1 MVSAAKRLVERSDI
15 VDLATYEDSRS
26 TTRPSALAAKKA
38 RRLHL
43 HENLTMLFE
52 NSDTLRYQIHE
63 IMRAE
68 RMVCEADILHEIA
81 TYNAIL
87 GSPGDLGSV
96 LLIGITDETQR
107 RRFLTKWVGLQE
119 RLYVVLNDGSR
130 VFARFDP
137 AQVGKDRISAVHY
150 LWFPVD
156 GRVPVAIGT
165 DFEGLESE
173 LTLTPEHVAA
183 FTEDLA
189 RT

>member
-1 MVSAAKRLVERSDI
+1 MKRLVERSDI
-15 VDLATYEDSRS
+15 VDFATYEDSRAR
-26 TTRPSALAAKKA
+26 TRPAALVAKQA

-43 HENLTMLFE
+43 HENLTLLFE

-68 RMVCEADILHEIA
+68 QMVREADILHEIA

-87 GSPGDLGSV
+87 GAPGDLGCV
-96 LLIGITDETQR
+96 LLIEIADDTQR
-107 RRFLTKWVGLQE
+107 RRSLTQWLGLQA
-119 RLYVVLNDGSR
+119 RLYLVLDDGSR

-150 LWFPVD
+150 LQFPVD
-156 GRVPVAIGT
+156 GRVPVLIGT